1 MSDSNVRFS
10 TEESDAFIE
19 RLKSIIST
27 ESLSSFA
34 KRCGFGESLLR
45 KYLNGAVPGIDK
57 AIAIA
62 EKNGRTVEWLLTG
75 DWPEYKSDLR
85 RALEYAS
92 VDPSEII
99 KNFTGIDI
107 VNKESPALVLPIDRK
122 DVLKQNQDDYSH
134 TLYIEHYPDV
144 RAAAGS
150 GQVAPTDQVMVR
162 VAINAD
168 EWRRRFGLNHKN
180 IKLITV
186 YGDSMKPTLSHGD
199 QVFVDISCTGFI
211 DDAIYAVQQGEL
223 TRIKRI
229 KLRFDGSIEVRSDN
243 EKNGFNPETYNKLEA
258 ADFHVIGRV
267 IPYKFGKFEI

>member
-1 MSDSNVRFS
+1 MAKLSERIKFYRESAGLKQIELAPILSVNVNTLGAYER
-10 TEESDAFIE
+10 AE
-19 RLKSIIST
+19 RLPEIDFLINFCEET
-27 ESLSSFA
+27 DA
-34 KRCGFGESLLR
+34 DFGELLDLR
-45 KYLNGAVPGIDK
+45 IQDSPATQGDIDKVSKYLIKGAQRHLRIADK
-57 AIAIA
+57 LA
-62 EKNGRTVEWLLTG
+62 EQIPNYNLDDQKA
-75 DWPEYKSDLR
+75 KM
-85 RALEYAS
+85 AAMM
-92 VDPSEII
+92 
-99 KNFTGIDI
+99 
-107 VNKESPALVLPIDRK
+107 
-122 DVLKQNQDDYSH
+122 QDSADYQH

-150 GQVAPTDQVMVR
+150 GQVTPTDQVMVN

-168 EWRRRFGLNHKN
+168 ELRALNHKN

-199 QVFVDISCTGFI
+199 QVFVDVSCTNFI
-211 DDAIYAVQQGEL
+211 DDAIYAVQQGDL

-243 EKNGFNPETYNKLEA
+243 EKNGFSTETYNKLEA

>member
-1 MSDSNVRFS
+1 MQPNKLGIKLRSIRENNKLGTLKEFAPKVGVSNNTLATYELGTVLP
-10 TEESDAFIE
+10 DIE
-19 RLKSIIST
+19 FLIN
-27 ESLSSFA
+27 FA
-34 KRCGFGESLLR
+34 EITGVEFDELL
-45 KYLNGAVPGIDK
+45 N
-57 AIAIA
+57 
-62 EKNGRTVEWLLTG
+62 
-75 DWPEYKSDLR
+75 LR
-85 RALEYAS
+85 IEA
-92 VDPSEII
+92 
-99 KNFTGIDI
+99 
-107 VNKESPALVLPIDRK
+107 SPATQGDIEKASNYFISNAQRHLKIEQSLKNQIDNYNIN
-122 DVLKQNQDDYSH
+122 DQLKKMQSLNQDNSDYSH

-150 GQVAPTDQVMVR
+150 GQVAPTEQVMVS

-199 QVFVDISCTGFI
+199 QVFVDIGCTSFI